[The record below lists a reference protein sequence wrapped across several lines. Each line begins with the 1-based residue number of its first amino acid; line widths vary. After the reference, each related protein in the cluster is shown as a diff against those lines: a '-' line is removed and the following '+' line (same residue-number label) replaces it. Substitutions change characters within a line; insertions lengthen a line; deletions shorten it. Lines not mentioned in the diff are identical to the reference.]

1 MQTDTDN
8 PIMIHCPICDVMI
21 AAGPKKQRLSNIRR
35 HLTNSSS
42 HQSKVISSKG
52 RDNISSESVANLEIE
67 EACKLKFIAEAAPG
81 VFKRRGDVFICNYCV
96 GPNKTLFVQPEH
108 GSMENNVKSHLNSK
122 QHIAAVKGGKNKA
135 LLMQCLAPPHGN
147 RRQPLPTVNDR
158 CKYRA

>member
-81 VFKRRGDVFICNYCV
+81 VFKRRGDVFICDYCV

-108 GSMENNVKSHLNSK
+108 GSLENNVKSHLNSK
-122 QHIAAVKGGKNKA
+122 QHIAAVKGGKKQGTLDA
-135 LLMQCLAPPHGN
+135 MFGATP
-147 RRQPLPTVNDR
+147 RQSSATATDS
-158 CKYRA
+158 K